1 MIAVAEFAI
10 AVQPIAACG
19 RGCGRRNIERWAL
32 YDGLHSVWPDSILD
46 KELL

>member
-1 MIAVAEFAI
+1 MGSGWMIAVA
-10 AVQPIAACG
+10 VQSIAACDSG
-19 RGCGRRNIERWAL
+19 YGMRNIERRSQ